1 MDERDI
7 RLAIVNGLHQ
17 AVAILFNDAEIS
29 EEFIAGKADMR
40 IEDMQMDSLSIME
53 LCISIELDTGVSI
66 LPEEMV
72 QIESLEALV
81 RVIGDKLQ

>member
-1 MDERDI
+1 MNDRDI
-7 RLAIVNGLHQ
+7 RVAIVNGLHQ
-17 AVAILFNDAEIS
+17 ASAILFKDADIS
-29 EEFIAGKADMR
+29 EEFVAGKADMR

-81 RVIGDKLQ
+81 RVIGDKL

>member
-1 MDERDI
+1 
-7 RLAIVNGLHQ
+7 
-17 AVAILFNDAEIS
+17 
-29 EEFIAGKADMR
+29 MR

-81 RVIGDKLQ
+81 RVIGDKL